1 MTAGVLAGAG
11 MVAVRKGQPLPL
23 HPAGSKQIGPGAALL
38 ETPEGGVVSLWGMI
52 TSFWDDG
59 DVVGR
64 RLAAVSLV
72 KAGTATQAEVCAGFE
87 IGGNTLRRWIHLFD
101 DNGVLGLAPE
111 QRGPK
116 GPSKITEDL
125 TDEMRGMRSQGLSL
139 AVIAGATGVS
149 TNTVRRALLGTEP
162 SPQSEPA
169 GGDLIPLAPPS
180 PREAERALARFGLL
194 SGAEPVITE
203 GASLPVAGSLL
214 ILPSLSVTGLLDV
227 FSSVYASG
235 RAAFY
240 SLRSLVL
247 ALVFCALVGEPRAE
261 GLTRI
266 SPLDLGRLIG
276 LDRAPEVGTM
286 RRRMDELA
294 GARRS
299 GELLAGLARHHAD
312 AHPDQMG
319 VLYLDGHVRAY
330 HGGAD
335 LPRAHLA
342 RARIAMA
349 ATTDT
354 WLTDSRGDAVLV
366 WGSMPGA
373 ALTGELRRAV
383 IEVREL
389 LGPDAR
395 PTIAFDR
402 GGWSPACFAEIV
414 KAGFHILTYRKGPLT
429 PEPERSF
436 MPVAVTDGFGHK
448 STYYLAERS
457 VRIAY
462 DKGRHYFSARQVTR
476 LDEKTGHQT
485 QVITTWGAEHKA
497 FEVACSMF
505 SRWRE
510 ENLFRFMRPRG
521 LDAMDS
527 YAKMADDRK
536 RLVTNP
542 KKNKAKR
549 VLDAARASL
558 AAIEATE
565 GKVALLGDDAG
576 SNEVTAAY
584 KEARRYVEE
593 LEADY
598 RAIPKKIALGEARPG
613 AVVLDDE
620 RKRLHDAIRMGA
632 WNAESA
638 LARALGPHFSRAE
651 DEAHSLLSETF
662 KAPADI
668 EIVGDEL
675 HVRIDALSAP
685 RRSRAIAGLCAE
697 LTATETL
704 YPGTEL
710 RLVYSVK
717 GY

>member
-1 MTAGVLAGAG
+1 

-23 HPAGSKQIGPGAALL
+23 HPAGSKPIGPGACLL
-38 ETPEGGVVSLWGMI
+38 ETSEGGVVSVWGMV

-64 RLAAVSLV
+64 RLAAVTLV
-72 KAGTATQAEVCAGFE
+72 KAGTATRSEVCAGFE
-87 IGGNTLRRWIHLFD
+87 VGDNTLRRWIHLFD
-101 DNGVLGLAPE
+101 KDGVLGLAPE

-116 GPSKITEDL
+116 GPSKVTEDL
-125 TDEMRGMRSQGLSL
+125 AGEMAEMRLQGSSL
-139 AVIAGATGVS
+139 AVIAAATGVS
-149 TNTVRRALLGTEP
+149 PNTVRRALLDTQP
-162 SPQSEPA
+162 SSQSEPA
-169 GGDLIPLAPPS
+169 GGDLVPLAPPA
-180 PREAERALARFGLL
+180 PREAERAAARFGLL

-203 GASLPVAGSLL
+203 GASLPLAGSLL
-214 ILPSLSVTGLLDV
+214 ILPSLSVTGLLDG
-227 FSSVYASG
+227 FSSLYASS

-247 ALVFCALVGEPRAE
+247 ALVFCALIGEPRAE
-261 GLTRI
+261 GLTRT

-299 GELLAGLARHHAD
+299 GELLSVLARHHAQ
-312 AHPDQMG
+312 AHPEQMG

-366 WGSMPGA
+366 WSSMPGA

-414 KAGFHILTYRKGPLT
+414 KAGFHILTYRKGPLV
-429 PEPERSF
+429 PEPARSF
-436 MPVAVTDGFGHK
+436 MAVAVTDAFGHK
-448 STYYLAERS
+448 STYYLSDRR
-457 VRIAY
+457 VRLAY

-476 LDEKTGHQT
+476 LDEKSGHQT
-485 QVITTWGAEHKA
+485 QVVTTWGADRKA
-497 FEVACSMF
+497 SEVACTMF

-510 ENLFRFMRPRG
+510 ENFFRFMRPRG

-527 YAKMADDRK
+527 YAKIADDSE

-542 KKNKAKR
+542 KKNKAKK

-558 AAIEATE
+558 ATIEATE

-576 SNEVTAAY
+576 SKEVTAAY
-584 KEARRYVEE
+584 NEAKAYVEE
-593 LEADY
+593 MEAGY
-598 RAIPKKIALGEARPG
+598 RAIPAKIALGEARPG

-651 DEAHSLLSETF
+651 DEAHSLLSEAF

-710 RLVYSVK
+710 RLVYGVK